1 MVEKS
6 LSNEMLIL
14 RFKQSRNAYV
24 DFANLYAAI
33 EKFENNPTDKN
44 TDLLKL
50 YIMVCSNGMPL
61 PSGRWGN
68 QLAVALE
75 MQKYIAA
82 LYMIENA
89 EQLGIDL
96 EYVSSIFGGKDVWD
110 VSMVYELSKQSFEFV
125 KIDLKD
131 DDYRDYL
138 HIVKHKNTNID
149 AAMKIE
155 EVLDKKYPKRN
166 KLK

>member
-6 LSNEMLIL
+6 LANEMFIL
-14 RFKQSRNAYV
+14 KYKQSRSAYV
-24 DFANLYAAI
+24 DFANLYSAI
-33 EKFENNPTDKN
+33 EKYENNPNDQS

-89 EQLGIDL
+89 EELGIDL
-96 EYVSSIFGGKDVWD
+96 EYVSSIFGGKDVWN
-110 VSMVYELSKQSFEFV
+110 VSQVFELSKQSFEFT

-138 HIVKHKNTNID
+138 HIAKQKNANID
-149 AAMKIE
+149 AAILIE
-155 EVLDKKYPKRN
+155 EVLDRKYSKRN
-166 KLK
+166 RLK